1 LVRGNQPNFTDLSSS
16 TDRLETSGQDPQLG
30 ILRIKKPKA
39 FIKDLTIMLNKRAIL
54 SLLLAVVAVILISCG
69 GANNNT
75 PPPTYSS
82 EQIEQI
88 ERAAIPVRQ
97 ARKRLTE
104 LESLVKQ
111 ERWSDAFS
119 LLHGPL
125 GGLRREMTYV
135 TRNLLPQDQEPARNY
150 AKQLFQDLEAVDSA
164 VEKEDYSRALQSYDR
179 ALNDFDQ
186 YLNLLPEAESSKTT

>member
-1 LVRGNQPNFTDLSSS
+1 
-16 TDRLETSGQDPQLG
+16 
-30 ILRIKKPKA
+30 
-39 FIKDLTIMLNKRAIL
+39 MLNKRAIL